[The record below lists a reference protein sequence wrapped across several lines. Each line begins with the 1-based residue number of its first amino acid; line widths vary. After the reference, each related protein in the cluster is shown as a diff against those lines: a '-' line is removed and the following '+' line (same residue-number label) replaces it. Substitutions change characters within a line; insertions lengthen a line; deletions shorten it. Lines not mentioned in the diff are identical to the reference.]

1 MKQKVSVKT
10 VAVVAVIALVAIG
23 MIAGSVW
30 WILSGGRNKT
40 TQPENLTAIK
50 GWGDDTGGRR
60 AYTLD
65 EIMGDELGDRVVLNS
80 MIHDGEDERQFMSVM
95 ALEDGLMNIPR
106 VKDNGMMAVKVQEGT
121 YGLLISVKNDNPGTV
136 SENTR
141 VGFQI
146 PTTRGTELNAS
157 GWVFSDNAEAKEM
170 WHEITL
176 ECDRQFHLEY
186 AYGNAAMYWDNLGEL
201 EMIPLGDEIV
211 TKLSS
216 ENGVQVGENGQLGFH
231 ASEEGLVETVYAV
244 ITVKVVYD
252 DTSIEADDAAVDAA
266 GASTGADATA
276 EPTDAGDLPT
286 EIDNAEESE
295 GEPETVEP
303 EDNDAAKDE
312 TESAVGGYVEDS
324 TVKR

>member
-10 VAVVAVIALVAIG
+10 VAAVAVIALVAIG
-23 MIAGSVW
+23 MIVGSVW
-30 WILSGGRNKT
+30 WILSGGRNEKA
-40 TQPENLTAIK
+40 QPEKITAIK

-65 EIMGDELGDRVVLNS
+65 EIMGDELSDRVVLNS
-80 MIHDGEDERQFMSVM
+80 MVYNGEDERQFMSVI

-106 VKDNGMMAVKVQEGT
+106 VKDNGMLAVKVQEGT
-121 YGLLISVKNDNPGTV
+121 YGLLVSVKNDNPGTV

-146 PTTRGTELNAS
+146 PTTRGTELNVS

-186 AYGNAAMYWDNLGEL
+186 VYGNAAMYWYDLGEL
-201 EMIPLGDEIV
+201 EMVPLGDEVV

-216 ENGVQVGENGQLGFH
+216 ENGVQVGENGRLGLH
-231 ASEEGLVETVYAV
+231 VSDEGFMETVYAV

-252 DTSIEADDAAVDAA
+252 DTPIETDDAAVDVDS
-266 GASTGADATA
+266 ASTDADKTM
-276 EPTDAGDLPT
+276 
-286 EIDNAEESE
+286 ESE
-295 GEPETVEP
+295 G
-303 EDNDAAKDE
+303 
-312 TESAVGGYVEDS
+312 
-324 TVKR
+324 